1 MNSINN
7 YMGPVLNTVIGAGI
21 KLLCNVINGWL
32 EQKRQDQLLLAAR
45 DSKIL
50 DSMLTNQIAQASD
63 PFVKMTRRVLFL
75 SITLTLC
82 YLMIFYALNPGITY
96 DVIVPKNSNGTGS
109 GLWSWVVGSSRDYDV
124 VKMTGG
130 LLLTSFMDL
139 CFMVV
144 GFYAIPSKRR

>member
-1 MNSINN
+1 
-7 YMGPVLNTVIGAGI
+7 MGPVLNTIIGAGI
-21 KLLCNVINGWL
+21 KLLCNLLNHWL

-45 DSKIL
+45 DSEIIHALLK
-50 DSMLTNQIAQASD
+50 NQLAQASD
-63 PFVKMTRRVLFL
+63 PFVKVTRRILFL

-82 YLMIFYALNPGITY
+82 YLMIFYALNPGVTY
-96 DVIVPKNSNGTGS
+96 DIIVPRNSDGSTG
-109 GLWSWVVGSSRDYDV
+109 GFFSWIVGSRDYDV
-124 VKMTGG
+124 VRMTGG

>member
-1 MNSINN
+1 
-7 YMGPVLNTVIGAGI
+7 MGPVLNTIIGAGI
-21 KLLCNVINGWL
+21 KLLCNLLNHWL

-45 DSKIL
+45 DSEIIHALLK
-50 DSMLTNQIAQASD
+50 NQLAQASD
-63 PFVKMTRRVLFL
+63 PFVKVTRRILFL

-82 YLMIFYALNPGITY
+82 YLMIFYALNPGVTY
-96 DVIVPKNSNGTGS
+96 DIIVPKNSDGNTG
-109 GLWSWVVGSSRDYDV
+109 GFFTWIVGSRDYDV
-124 VKMTGG
+124 VRMTGG

>member
-1 MNSINN
+1 
-7 YMGPVLNTVIGAGI
+7 MGPVLNTVIGAGI
-21 KLLCNVINGWL
+21 KLLCNLVNHWL

-45 DSKIL
+45 DSEIVHALLK
-50 DSMLTNQIAQASD
+50 NQLAQASD
-63 PFVKMTRRVLFL
+63 PFVKVTRRILFL

-96 DVIVPKNSNGTGS
+96 DIIVPKSSDGSTG
-109 GLWSWVVGSSRDYDV
+109 GFFTWVIGSSRDYDV
-124 VKMTGG
+124 VRMSGG